1 MKILIY
7 RAYQF
12 ITHLVTMIVPWHEP
26 ILIEGPNS
34 VLKLP
39 AQLVKDGVKH
49 PLLVTGPTLH
59 RLGVTDMLVAALV
72 EKGITS
78 IVFDRVANDPTI
90 ANVEDAFACY
100 IENQCDAIIAFGGG
114 SPLDCAKLC
123 GARVARPSRTIAQMK
138 GMLRVQHALPPLYA
152 VPTTSG
158 TGSEVTIAAVVTDEH
173 HRKYAVGDF
182 CLIPRVAVLDP
193 TLTLGMPKNVTAAS
207 GMDALCHAVE
217 SYIGR
222 SNTAYTRTNALK
234 AVRLVFANL
243 EQAYADGTDL
253 PARTAMQQAAYFAG
267 LAFTRAYVGYVHAIA
282 HAIGGRYGIAHGV
295 ACAVAMPVIL
305 RAYGKEGQPALA
317 ELALAAGV
325 ATADQPL
332 PARAEAFIHALES
345 LNARLDLPIG
355 FEPLQASDIPTL
367 AAQAAQEGN
376 LAYPTPKILFQPD
389 LEQVLYTLLAKNAA

>member
-1 MKILIY
+1 MKILLY

-12 ITHLVTMIVPWHEP
+12 LTHLVTMIVPWREP
-26 ILIEGPNS
+26 ELIEGANS

-39 AQLVKDGVKH
+39 AHLVKDGVKR

-59 RLGVTDMLVAALV
+59 RLGVTDALVAALTD
-72 EKGITS
+72 KGITTT
-78 IVFDRVANDPTI
+78 VFDRVANDPTI
-90 ANVEDAFACY
+90 ANVEDAYTCY
-100 IENQCDAIIAFGGG
+100 NENHCDAIIAFGGG

-123 GARVARPSRTIAQMK
+123 GARVARPDHTIAQMK
-138 GMLRVQHALPPLYA
+138 GMLRVRHALPPLYA

-158 TGSEVTIAAVVTDEH
+158 TGSEVTIAAVVTDDH

-193 TLTLGMPKNVTAAS
+193 MLTLGMPKGVTAAS

-222 SNTAYTRTNALK
+222 SNTAYTTANALK

-243 EQAYADGTDL
+243 EQAYADGSDL

-295 ACAVAMPVIL
+295 ACAIAMPVVL
-305 RAYGKEGQPALA
+305 RAYGKAALPALA
-317 ELALAAGV
+317 ELALTAGV
-325 ATADQPL
+325 ATSDQSI
-332 PARAEAFIHALES
+332 PARAEAFIDALES
-345 LNARLDLPIG
+345 LNARLGLPKG
-355 FEPLQASDIPTL
+355 FEQLQSADIPTL
-367 AAQAAQEGN
+367 ASQAAQEGN
-376 LAYPTPKILFQPD
+376 LAYPTPKILFQPE
-389 LEQVLYTLLAKNAA
+389 LEQVLYTLIAKKAA